1 MMDREVIH
9 IYIVILRWMV
19 IAADAARCELCLCGV
34 RIDKVMIRNRPKPRE
49 LRMGRL
55 NARRLL
61 DLGCATLLCLELFPC
76 QLWTSVAIVNIL
88 PVSRGNPLP
97 STLHLLPS
105 DALHSVEA
113 MHIRRERRSAR
124 KNVGASRPDQ

>member
-61 DLGCATLLCLELFPC
+61 DLGCATFVPC
-76 QLWTSVAIVNIL
+76 YVWSCPLASYGPQLQSSISFL
-88 PVSRGNPLP
+88 
-97 STLHLLPS
+97 
-105 DALHSVEA
+105 
-113 MHIRRERRSAR
+113 
-124 KNVGASRPDQ
+124 